1 MEKELILLIPAY
13 EPDEKLVELV
23 NKINKEKIT
32 SIVIDDGSGPKYKDL
47 FDKLDTKVISY
58 KQNKGKG
65 HALKTGYK
73 YIQENYKEYII
84 VTIDSDGQHRLEDAK
99 KLYKYV
105 LKHNN
110 TLVLGKRPRSKK
122 TPLRS
127 RIGNGI
133 TKFIFNIVAGQY
145 IYDTQTGLRAFSNNL
160 MDYMLNI
167 KGNRY
172 EYEMNVLLNAHKN
185 NIPIYEIEIETIY
198 IDNNS
203 GSHFN
208 AFKDSYK
215 IYKEIFKF
223 ASSSLLCFIVDY
235 LLFNILNILTNTVIV
250 SNIIAR
256 LISSILNYNINNH
269 LVFKSKKKK
278 SKSIIEYFSLALII
292 LILNTT
298 IVKLLSLVM
307 LPSIAKLL
315 TEILLFTFSWFIQKN
330 IIFKVTDNN
339 KNPQK

>member
-1 MEKELILLIPAY
+1 MEIELILLIPAY

-32 SIVIDDGSGPKYKDL
+32 NIVIDDGSGPKYKEL
-47 FDKLDTKVISY
+47 FDKLDTKLISY

-65 HALKTGYK
+65 YALKTGYK
-73 YIQENYKEYII
+73 YIQENYKEYIV

-105 LKHNN
+105 LKHDN

-185 NIPIYEIEIETIY
+185 SIPIYEIEIETIY

-208 AFKDSYK
+208 AFKDSFK
-215 IYKEIFKF
+215 VYKEIISFSF
-223 ASSSLLCFIVDY
+223 SGIISFIVDY
-235 LLFNILNILTNTVIV
+235 LLFILFKVLLENITIANV
-250 SNIIAR
+250 IAR
-256 LISSILNYNINNH
+256 AISSTLNYIINKNI
-269 LVFKSKKKK
+269 VFKSNKNIVK
-278 SKSIIEYFSLALII
+278 SLLQYYSLAI
-292 LILNTT
+292 LILVLNTIILNLLCMIINP
-298 IVKLLSLVM
+298 IVSKLITEVILFIISWLVQK
-307 LPSIAKLL
+307 KL
-315 TEILLFTFSWFIQKN
+315 
-330 IIFKVTDNN
+330 IFK
-339 KNPQK
+339 KK